1 MTGLLR
7 RVTADY
13 GGRDRREGGDE
24 VLGIL
29 QQPGLEPLMWR
40 RNSSLL
46 HGLRRKW
53 LPFESERNAASLWNV
68 PCISLNSPVKKS
80 TSRVLFFAKGAVRG
94 AAAARR
100 HTHTKKKQPLS
111 YHQRVASLRSCWTWS
126 SGMQPL
132 NEPQRGGNLWLHV
145 FPRKQTLC
153 GVFFYYYY

>member
-29 QQPGLEPLMWR
+29 QQPGLEPLRWR

-80 TSRVLFFAKGAVRG
+80 TSRDLFFAKGAVRG

-100 HTHTKKKQPLS
+100 HKKTNKKKTPIIS
-111 YHQRVASLRSCWTWS
+111 PTSCVAAQL
-126 SGMQPL
+126 L
-132 NEPQRGGNLWLHV
+132 NMILWNVAVKWAAKGGNLWLRV
-145 FPRKQTLC
+145 FPRKHTLWS
-153 GVFFYYYY
+153 FFYYYY